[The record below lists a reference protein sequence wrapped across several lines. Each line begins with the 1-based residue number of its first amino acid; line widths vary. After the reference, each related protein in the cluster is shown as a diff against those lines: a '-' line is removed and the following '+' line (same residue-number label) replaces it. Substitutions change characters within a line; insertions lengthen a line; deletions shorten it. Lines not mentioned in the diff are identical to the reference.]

1 MTCIVAICENG
12 KVYMG
17 GDSAAS
23 AEHYI
28 AYCKNPKVFQNGQ
41 YLIGFT
47 SSFRMGQ
54 LIEFAEL
61 PKPPKKDLYK
71 FMVTE
76 FVTVI
81 REIMSDGGY
90 LRKDC
95 EQEESGDFLVGIR
108 GQLFLVQSDF
118 AVLEYHQNYAACGSG
133 ESVALGSL
141 YSTEDDF
148 PTNPKNRLL
157 IALTAASLYTT
168 SVSEP
173 FYTYETIS

>member
-1 MTCIVAICENG
+1 MTCIVAICEND

-23 AEHYI
+23 SEHYI
-28 AYCKNPKVFQNGQ
+28 SYCKNPKVFQNGK
-41 YLIGFT
+41 YLIGYT

-61 PKPPKKDLYK
+61 PKPPKKDLYR

-76 FVTVI
+76 FVTAI
-81 REIMSDGGY
+81 REVLSAGGY

-95 EQEESGDFLVGIR
+95 EQEESGDFLVGVR
-108 GQLFLVQSDF
+108 GQLFLVQSDL
-118 AVLEYHQNYAACGSG
+118 AVLEYHQDYAACGSG

-141 YSTEDDF
+141 YSTEHDF
-148 PTNPKNRLL
+148 AFSPKERLL
-157 IALTAASLYTT
+157 IALDAAALFTT